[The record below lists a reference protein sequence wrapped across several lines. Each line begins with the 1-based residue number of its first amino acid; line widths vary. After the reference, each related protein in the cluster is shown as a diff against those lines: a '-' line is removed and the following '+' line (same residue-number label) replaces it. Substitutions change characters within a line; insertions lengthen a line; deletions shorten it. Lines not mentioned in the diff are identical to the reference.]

1 MQVVLSR
8 KKTRRIRFLRFMV
21 RSVLLA
27 LILSGLFILGL
38 LSYTRMQGPPPIQ
51 VPETT
56 VFYGSDG
63 SVIGEEHGG
72 QNRYWIPFDEVSPF
86 VSQATVSIEDRKFYD
101 HFGFDLWRIGGAIVA
116 NIKAGS
122 SAQGASTITQQYARN
137 LYLSHEKTWTRKWN
151 ELMYSLRLE
160 MNYSKEEILEG
171 YLNTVYYGH
180 GAYGIEAAS
189 GFFFDK
195 SAADL
200 SLAEAAMLA
209 GVPKGPSY
217 YSPVIDY
224 DRAKARQELILS
236 SMVENGYITQ
246 DEADTAKAEELIFV
260 QAADADT
267 EIIAPYFQ
275 DVVTNQLTSIL
286 DVTEDELATAGYHIY
301 TTLDPTMQ
309 KVAEDWVDQEM
320 PDTDLQTSLVAIDPR
335 SGGVRAMVGGV
346 DYAESSYNRATQSK
360 REPGSTIKPLLYY
373 EALQH
378 GFTAAS
384 TFVSEPTEFTFDEGR
399 QTYSPR
405 NFNQHYA
412 NDFITMQQALAVSD
426 NIFAIK
432 THLFIGPDKLVNIA
446 ETLGLGTFKDVPSLA
461 LGSQA
466 VSLLDL
472 TNSYVPF
479 ANEGMYGEPQFIVK
493 VEDSDG
499 EILYEQ
505 EPGLTEALDPVSSF
519 LMTEMMT
526 GMFDP
531 ALNGYT
537 SVTGSSVV
545 PLLHRPVA
553 GKSGST
559 PNDSWMVGFT
569 PQLVTG
575 VWVGHDKGQKLDQY
589 AEGPISKKIWANFT
603 EQALEGQLKLPFHVP
618 QDVVQVEVHPE
629 SGLLA
634 NESCPGGVPM
644 FFKAGTE
651 PTSACASPEEEKKM
665 EDAKHEKER
674 FIDRFKKW
682 FGGQDDH

>member
-1 MQVVLSR
+1 MQISLSR
-8 KKTRRIRFLRFMV
+8 RKKRRIRLFRFML
-21 RSVLLA
+21 RSILLA
-27 LILSGLFILGL
+27 LILFGLFVLGL

-51 VPETT
+51 VSQTT
-56 VFYGSDG
+56 VLYGSDG
-63 SVIGEEHGG
+63 AVIGEDQGD
-72 QNRYWIPFDEVSPF
+72 QNRYWVSFDEISPF
-86 VSQATVSIEDRKFYD
+86 VSDATVSIEDRKFYQ
-101 HFGFDLWRIGGAIVA
+101 HLGFDPVRIGGAVIA

-137 LYLSHEKTWTRKWN
+137 LYLNHEKTWSRKWN
-151 ELMYSLRLE
+151 ELVYALRLE

-189 GFFFDK
+189 NYFYNK
-195 SAADL
+195 TSADL
-200 SLAEAAMLA
+200 TLAEAAMLA
-209 GVPKGPSY
+209 GIPKGPSY
-217 YSPVIDY
+217 YSPIVDF
-224 DRAKARQELILS
+224 DRAKSRQELILT
-236 SMVENGYITQ
+236 SMVENGYLSKG
-246 DEADTAKAEELIFV
+246 EADAAKAEKLVFV
-260 QAADADT
+260 EAEAKT
-267 EIIAPYFQ
+267 SEMIGPYFQ
-275 DVVTNQLTSIL
+275 DVVTNQLTKLL
-286 DVTEDELATAGYHIY
+286 DLGADELETGGYHIY
-301 TTLDPTMQ
+301 TTLDPKMQ
-309 KVAEDWVDQEM
+309 KEAEHWVQQEM
-320 PDTDLQTSLVAIDPR
+320 PDSDLQTSLVAIDPKTG
-335 SGGVRAMVGGV
+335 SVRAMVGGV
-346 DYAESSYNRATQSK
+346 NYVESTYNRATQSE

-384 TFVSEPTEFTFDEGR
+384 TFMSEKTEFTYDEGR
-399 QTYSPR
+399 QTYSPT
-405 NFNQHYA
+405 NFNDHYA
-412 NDFITMQQALAVSD
+412 DDFITMQQALAVSD

-432 THLFIGPDKLVNIA
+432 THLFIGPDKLVTLA
-446 ETLGLGTFKDVPSLA
+446 DTLGLGTFNDVPSLA

-479 ANEGMYGEPQFIVK
+479 ANNGLYGEPQFITK
-493 VEDSDG
+493 VEDSEG
-499 EILYEQ
+499 TVLYEQ
-505 EPGLTEALDPVSSF
+505 EPQLQPTLDPASAF

-575 VWVGHDKGQKLDQY
+575 VWVGHDRDQKLDQKS
-589 AEGPISKKIWANFT
+589 EGPISKKIWANFT
-603 EQALEGQLKLPFHVP
+603 EHALEGKLKLPFHEPEGVVKVDVDP
-618 QDVVQVEVHPE
+618 Q

-634 NESCPGGVPM
+634 NDACPGGVPM
-644 FFKAGTE
+644 YFKAGTE
-651 PTSACASPEEEKKM
+651 PTSSCASAEEQEKLEEQKQ
-665 EDAKHEKER
+665 EKER

-682 FGGQDDH
+682 FGQDDH

>member
-1 MQVVLSR
+1 MQIVLSR
-8 KKTRRIRFLRFMV
+8 KKKRRIRFFRFMI
-21 RSVLLA
+21 RSLLLA

-51 VPETT
+51 VSETT
-56 VFYGSDG
+56 VLYGADG
-63 SVIGEEHGG
+63 SVIGEDHGG
-72 QNRYWIPFDEVSPF
+72 QNRYWVSFDNISSYVSD
-86 VSQATVSIEDRKFYD
+86 ATVSIEDRKFYE
-101 HFGFDLWRIGGAIVA
+101 HFGFDPWRIGGAIIA

-137 LYLSHEKTWTRKWN
+137 LYLTHEKTWSRKWN

-189 GFFFDK
+189 TFFYNK
-195 SAADL
+195 SASDL

-209 GVPKGPSY
+209 GIPKGPSY
-217 YSPVIDY
+217 YSPIIDF
-224 DRAKARQELILS
+224 DRAKARQELILT
-236 SMVENGYITQ
+236 SMVENGYLTAA
-246 DEADTAKAEELIFV
+246 EAETAKSEKLVFKEAEAE
-260 QAADADT
+260 AT
-267 EIIAPYFQ
+267 EVIGPYFQ
-275 DVVTNQLTSIL
+275 DVITSQLTTLL
-286 DVTEDELATAGYHIY
+286 DLSEDELETGGYHIY
-301 TTLDPTMQ
+301 TTLDPKMQ
-309 KVAEDWVDQEM
+309 KEAEHWVQEEM
-320 PDTDLQTSLVAIDPR
+320 PDSDLQTSLVAIDPKT
-335 SGGVRAMVGGV
+335 GGVRAMVGGV
-346 DYAESSYNRATQSK
+346 NYAESSYNRATQSK

-384 TFVSEPTEFTFDEGR
+384 TFMSEPTEFTYDEGR
-399 QTYSPR
+399 QTYSPD
-405 NFNQHYA
+405 NFNHHYA

-432 THLFIGPDKLVNIA
+432 THLFIGPDKLVDLA
-446 ETLGLGTFKDVPSLA
+446 QVLGLGQFNNVPSLA
-461 LGSQA
+461 LGSEA

-479 ANEGMYGEPQFIVK
+479 ANNGLFGEPQFIEK
-493 VEDSDG
+493 VEDAEG
-499 EILYEQ
+499 TILYEQ
-505 EPGLTEALDPVSSF
+505 GPDLKPTLDPTSTF

-537 SVTGSSVV
+537 TVTGNSVV

-559 PNDSWMVGFT
+559 PYDSWMVGFT

-575 VWVGHDKGQKLDQY
+575 IWVGHDRDKKLDQLS
-589 AEGPISKKIWANFT
+589 EGPISKKIWANFT
-603 EQALEGQLKLPFHVP
+603 EHALEGKLKLPFHEP
-618 QDVVQVEVHPE
+618 GGVVQVEVDPQ

-634 NESCPGGVPM
+634 NDACPGGVSM

-651 PTSACASPEEEKKM
+651 PTSSCSTPEEEEKLEEQKQ
-665 EDAKHEKER
+665 EKER

-682 FGGQDDH
+682 FGQDDH